1 VPYHDRNRI
10 NGHGDVTADV
20 YYKLRRKKISVFAV
34 YLDSVYVRL
43 GNNKLIE
50 IKTKLSG
57 IVMY

>member
-20 YYKLRRKKISVFAV
+20 YYNLRAKKISASAV
-34 YLDSVYVRL
+34 YPDSVHVRL
-43 GNNKLIE
+43 GNNRLIE

-57 IVMY
+57 IVIY